1 MLRGSPAYPR
11 VVGGASQ
18 PFGQRPTTL
27 PALRAK
33 AQPRAMRAVVRPRGH
48 HQRAEARRAPKRSRL
63 AQFLVE
69 NWAFGIMTAVMVQAA
84 SYLSVKDHEDSA
96 SSYPC
101 PTCVT

>member
-1 MLRGSPAYPR
+1 MFAPPSPETLCCEAPQLTPELL
-11 VVGGASQ
+11 VVPPSPSGN
-18 PFGQRPTTL
+18 
-27 PALRAK
+27 

-48 HQRAEARRAPKRSRL
+48 HQRAEARRAPRRSRL

-84 SYLSVKDHEDSA
+84 AYLSVKDQEDSA
-96 SSYPC
+96 SLYPC